1 MYSLLENV
9 TEAVDIPVSILA
21 LLAYDKLK
29 NGDEEA
35 AKYYFS
41 KAKANRYSKNTLAQA
56 IYNKDIRED
65 AITTLESF
73 KY

>member
-1 MYSLLENV
+1 MIN
-9 TEAVDIPVSILA
+9 
-21 LLAYDKLK
+21 LK
-29 NGDEEA
+29 MAMRKPLNII
-35 AKYYFS
+35 FQ
-41 KAKANRYSKNTLAQA
+41 KAKAKRYSKSVLAQA